1 MLAGKG
7 FKKVF
12 NVAGGIKA
20 WQSKTAVGAPDLGMD
35 LFTGR
40 QEPRDV
46 LILAYSLEQGLR
58 DFYLSM
64 GEKAVCIE
72 VKGLFEKL
80 AEIELEHQAS
90 ILEAYNRMNDDPKE
104 PKAPMD
110 KDGFERMVETNAL
123 EGGLTTEEY
132 LDLFNPDLDSP
143 VEVISLAMSI
153 EAQALDLYQRASLTF
168 SDLKSKEIVQGIANE
183 EKAHIASLGRLMD
196 DL

>member
-20 WQSKTAVGAPDLGMD
+20 WQSKTAVGVPYLGME

-40 QEPRDV
+40 QEPREV

-64 GEKAVCIE
+64 GEKAVHSE
-72 VKGLFEKL
+72 VKGLFDKL
-80 AEIELEHQAS
+80 AAVELEHQAS
-90 ILEAYNRMNDDPKE
+90 ILEVYNRLNEGSRDPM
-104 PKAPMD
+104 PPMD
-110 KDGFERMVETNAL
+110 QDGFERMVETSAL

-132 LDLFNPDLDSP
+132 LDLFEPDLNSP

-153 EAQALDLYQRASLTF
+153 EAQALDLYQRASRTF
-168 SDLKSKEIVQGIANE
+168 VDLKSKEIVQSIANE

-196 DL
+196 SL